1 MPIQKIDIPS
11 PRDSFIEQL
20 ERQIIKGNLVVG
32 EKLPTEREFE
42 EQTGINQSVIHYALK
57 DLERMGFVRI
67 VPRRG
72 AFVEDFAKKGTFETL
87 NELLKHN
94 DGKISLKM
102 GIELVE
108 LRNAIEG
115 GALIRL
121 AENHTQED
129 IAKLRACVDELR
141 CDKVR
146 DMNIDELAALTM
158 KFHYL
163 VIELSGND
171 MFLLTM
177 NAFIKIS
184 RVLWIKCA
192 EFWGVEGFLEQ
203 DEKIIE
209 LIEQGRG
216 HDAQKYIEDV
226 FAQFLDKFEPFK
238 EMP

>member
-11 PRDSFIEQL
+11 PRESFIEQL
-20 ERQIIKGNLVVG
+20 ERQIIKGDLVVG

-57 DLERMGFVRI
+57 DLERMGFVKI
-67 VPRRG
+67 IPRRG
-72 AFVEDFAKKGTFETL
+72 VFVEDFAKKGTFETL
-87 NELLKHN
+87 NELLRHN
-94 DGKISLKM
+94 DGKVSVKM

-121 AENHTQED
+121 AANHTADD

-141 CDKVR
+141 SDKVGE
-146 DMNIDELAALTM
+146 MNIKELAALTM

-177 NAFIKIS
+177 NAFVKIS
-184 RVLWIKCA
+184 RIIWIKCA
-192 EFWGVEGFLEQ
+192 EFWGADGFLEQ
-203 DEKIIE
+203 DEKLIDMIE
-209 LIEQGRG
+209 EGRG
-216 HDAQKYIEDV
+216 HDAQKYIEDI
-226 FAQFLDKFEPFK
+226 FARFLDEFEPFA
-238 EMP
+238 PL